1 MAVEK
6 KFVKDGYTKASL
18 DEYFAKQL
26 GRSGYGGMNMS
37 RTPLGT
43 QITVYSEKPGMVIGK
58 AGKVIRKLTQDVV
71 DIYGVD
77 NPQIDAQEI
86 KKTELN
92 AQIMAN
98 RLAASIE
105 RGWYFRKA
113 GTNTIRA
120 VMAAG
125 ALGCEVI
132 ISGKLTGARARTEKF
147 VEGYV
152 KHAGHPAEQI
162 VHTGYAIAIK
172 KLGTLGCRVKIV
184 QPGAVLPDAF
194 KMKEGLAVEPGEKS
208 AVKKEKQGA
217 EVDEAQ
223 SGVVEETNV
232 SANASA
238 NASASASAS
247 ASAVVSKTSA
257 SETAG
262 QRAAASKATASKTA
276 SKTAA
281 SETAASKMT
290 ASEAAASKTA
300 ASETA
305 ASTTAA
311 SEAAAEESKTEA
323 ASSDEIVVEDSDI
336 HEVRRLTDDVW
347 QHKHDDYDYWH
358 PMARVHKEA
367 KK

>member
-1 MAVEK
+1 MSIER

-18 DEYFAKQL
+18 DEHFAKQL

-43 QITVYSEKPGMVIGK
+43 QITIYSEKPGMVIGK
-58 AGKVIRKLTQDVV
+58 AGKVIRKLTQDVT
-71 DIYGVD
+71 DIYGID

-98 RLAASIE
+98 RLASSIE

-147 VEGYV
+147 IDGYV
-152 KHAGHPAEQI
+152 KHSGHPAEQI
-162 VHTGYAIAIK
+162 VDTGYAVAIK

-194 KMKEGLAVEPGEKS
+194 KMIDGVPIEK
-208 AVKKEKQGA
+208 A
-217 EVDEAQ
+217 ESDEAQ
-223 SGVVEETNV
+223 APAAEVKATESETVIVAETEAVAVVDEEDEVVAESAATAVAEAEV
-232 SANASA
+232 SAEAETDSA
-238 NASASASAS
+238 
-247 ASAVVSKTSA
+247 
-257 SETAG
+257 
-262 QRAAASKATASKTA
+262 
-276 SKTAA
+276 
-281 SETAASKMT
+281 
-290 ASEAAASKTA
+290 
-300 ASETA
+300 
-305 ASTTAA
+305 
-311 SEAAAEESKTEA
+311 
-323 ASSDEIVVEDSDI
+323 DEIVVEDSDI
-336 HEVRRLTDDVW
+336 GEIRRLVEGVW
-347 QHKHDDYDYWH
+347 QHKHDEYDYWH

>member
-18 DEYFAKQL
+18 DEHFAKQL

-43 QITVYSEKPGMVIGK
+43 QITIYSEKPGMVIGK

-77 NPQIDAQEI
+77 NPQIDAQEV
-86 KKTELN
+86 KKSELN

-98 RLAASIE
+98 RLASSIE

-147 VEGYV
+147 IDGYV
-152 KHAGHPAEQI
+152 KHSGHPAEQI
-162 VHTGYAIAIK
+162 VDTGYAVAVK

-194 KMKEGLAVEPGEKS
+194 KMKEGVLAAPE
-208 AVKKEKQGA
+208 A
-217 EVDEAQ
+217 DET
-223 SGVVEETNV
+223 V
-232 SANASA
+232 
-238 NASASASAS
+238 
-247 ASAVVSKTSA
+247 
-257 SETAG
+257 
-262 QRAAASKATASKTA
+262 AAAETKAAP
-276 SKTAA
+276 AA
-281 SETAASKMT
+281 ETEAAAPETAAAEGAACEPEIVVVDEVAVT
-290 ASEAAASKTA
+290 EVVNEEGEVEAVEVV
-300 ASETA
+300 ETVTEVEVRA
-305 ASTTAA
+305 DG
-311 SEAAAEESKTEA
+311 EAGND
-323 ASSDEIVVEDSDI
+323 DEIVVEDSDI
-336 HEVRRLTDDVW
+336 NEIRRLVEGVW
-347 QHKHDDYDYWH
+347 QHKHNEYDYWH

>member
-18 DEYFAKQL
+18 DEHFAKQL
-26 GRSGYGGMNMS
+26 GRSGYGGMVMS

-71 DIYGVD
+71 DIYGID
-77 NPQIDAQEI
+77 NPQIDAQEV
-86 KKTELN
+86 KKSELN

-120 VMAAG
+120 IMGAG

-147 VEGYV
+147 IDGYV
-152 KHAGHPAEQI
+152 KHSGHPAEQI
-162 VHTGYAIAIK
+162 VDTGYAVAIK

-184 QPGAVLPDAF
+184 QPGAFLPDAF
-194 KMKEGLAVEPGEKS
+194 KMKEGVLAAP
-208 AVKKEKQGA
+208 
-217 EVDEAQ
+217 VDGDAK
-223 SGVVEETNV
+223 
-232 SANASA
+232 A
-238 NASASASAS
+238 
-247 ASAVVSKTSA
+247 KTK
-257 SETAG
+257 
-262 QRAAASKATASKTA
+262 AAP
-276 SKTAA
+276 AA
-281 SETAASKMT
+281 
-290 ASEAAASKTA
+290 
-300 ASETA
+300 
-305 ASTTAA
+305 
-311 SEAAAEESKTEA
+311 EAAAEAAEGAACEPEPVVVTTTMVTEVVNSEGKVIATETVEKTFETEVCVVDSPSGEA
-323 ASSDEIVVEDSDI
+323 DEIVVEDSDI
-336 HEVRRLTDDVW
+336 NEIRRLVEGVW
-347 QHKHDDYDYWH
+347 QHKHNEYDYWH